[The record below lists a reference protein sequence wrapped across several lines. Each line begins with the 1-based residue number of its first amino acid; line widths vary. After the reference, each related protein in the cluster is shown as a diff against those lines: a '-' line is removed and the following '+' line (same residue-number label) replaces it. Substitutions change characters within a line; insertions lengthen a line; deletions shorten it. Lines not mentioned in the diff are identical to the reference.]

1 MSEDQ
6 VKALAKRLLDLGLQ
20 DLTVRERRMIEQIA
34 AKHAISRDV
43 QAEFEARL
51 TYGEHLSDR
60 VAEIG
65 GSWGFIIAFG
75 VVMVLWTGL
84 NSFVLGAG
92 WVFDPYPYVFLNL
105 LLSLLAAIQAPI
117 IMMSQN
123 RQSDKDRLAAKHDYE
138 VNLKAEIEIMALHD
152 KVDQL
157 RAQELGSLLERVERA
172 LVRVERRAEP
182 E

>member
-6 VKALAKRLLDLGLQ
+6 VRALAKRLLDLGLK
-20 DLTVRERRMIEQIA
+20 DLTARERRMIEQIA
-34 AKHAISRDV
+34 ARHAISRDV
-43 QAEFEARL
+43 QAEFDARL
-51 TYGEHLSDR
+51 TFGEHLSDR
-60 VAEIG
+60 VAEVG

-75 VVMVLWTGL
+75 VVMVVWTGL

-92 WVFDPYPYVFLNL
+92 LVFDPYPYVFLNL

-123 RQSDKDRLAAKHDYE
+123 RQSDKDRLAARHDYE

-157 RAQELGSLLERVERA
+157 RSQELSSLLERVERA
-172 LVRVERRAEP
+172 LARAERGAEP